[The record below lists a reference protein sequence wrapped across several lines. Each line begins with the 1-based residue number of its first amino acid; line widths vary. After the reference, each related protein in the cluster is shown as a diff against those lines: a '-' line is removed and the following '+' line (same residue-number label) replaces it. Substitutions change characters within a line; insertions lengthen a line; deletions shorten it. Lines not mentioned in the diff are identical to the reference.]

1 MQSVYPPGEGLCS
14 GPQGWLIVTGG
25 TRQNLDSGHRKLWG
39 QQGSPS
45 LESVSRSH
53 RTGSESPNSNAFP
66 TSHSPALTTSA
77 SPPAPPPTPPQASWP
92 GACSQSNGNRAQ
104 ELQETSC
111 CPSDSAFPTDTFFSG
126 GGTLFPQE
134 APAPAP
140 RTAFHSPPGACSH
153 GPGIPTS
160 AILLTFSCTEME
172 EGGKRAFY
180 NQIISVHSSAI
191 MLMYHE
197 ALQMVQSQL
206 CWC

>member
-14 GPQGWLIVTGG
+14 GPQGWLIVAGG
-25 TRQNLDSGHRKLWG
+25 TQQNLDSGQRKLWG

-53 RTGSESPNSNAFP
+53 RTGSEVSKEQHLPYQPRAC
-66 TSHSPALTTSA
+66 SHHLCV
-77 SPPAPPPTPPQASWP
+77 APPPPPTQPQASWP
-92 GACSQSNGNRAQ
+92 GAHSQSNGNRPQ
-104 ELQETSC
+104 RLQERSC
-111 CPSDSAFPTDTFFSG
+111 CLVIQLFQWTNFFQVG
-126 GGTLFPQE
+126 GLLFPQE
-134 APAPAP
+134 APAPAR
-140 RTAFHSPPGACSH
+140 RTAFHSLPGACSH

-160 AILLTFSCTEME
+160 AVLLTFSCTEMG

-191 MLMYHE
+191 MLMYRE
-197 ALQMVQSQL
+197 AWQMVQSQL